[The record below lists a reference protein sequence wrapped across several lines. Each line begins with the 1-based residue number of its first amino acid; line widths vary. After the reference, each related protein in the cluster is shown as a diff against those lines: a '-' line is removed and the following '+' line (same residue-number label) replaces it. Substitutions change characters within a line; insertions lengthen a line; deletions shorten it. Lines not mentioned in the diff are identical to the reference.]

1 MSAHAFEASG
11 LDRDTVVLVWLA
23 ALIAL
28 DAPFESYLMNLGA
41 ASQTRVSMER
51 VHQSPGDSYGA
62 GNGPYFAERYLRLYP
77 IGAGRASGYC
87 RSVACW
93 IRKELRVDGDLR

>member
-28 DAPFESYLMNLGA
+28 DAPFESYPDESGCRQPN
-41 ASQTRVSMER
+41 
-51 VHQSPGDSYGA
+51 A
-62 GNGPYFAERYLRLYP
+62 G
-77 IGAGRASGYC
+77 
-87 RSVACW
+87 
-93 IRKELRVDGDLR
+93 